1 MTEAESNRR
10 LAEALWKYL
19 KPKIGKLASGQ
30 SDEIGGDSGKRIY
43 QTREHYYLSLSSTE
57 LIGGAWQDTV
67 PIRPAGT
74 YIWQR
79 WVIYYVDG
87 TRDELNPVCVTGDPG
102 DPGTSVRVVSV
113 KYQAG
118 TSDTSPPTGE
128 WSSDL
133 VEVHAGEYLWTRM
146 EFSDGTTAYSLARQ
160 GIDGIDGVDGIPGE
174 SSYIHIKYSD
184 YAEPTD
190 GQISEAPKAYIGI
203 CVNSEVDD
211 PTTASSY
218 TWSRFA
224 GVDGADGVQGPAGA
238 DGISTYVHFAYAI
251 SSGGEE
257 GFSTTPFEGAKY
269 LGVLTD
275 NVEAD
280 SEDPSKYKWSL
291 MRGADG
297 IDGTDGVD
305 GTSVSV
311 EAIQYQQGDS
321 ATTPPADESGWSAQ
335 PVAVEQG
342 YYLWTRTKFSD
353 GSYAYCVS
361 RQAQDGDHGV
371 SVVNQTMEYY
381 LSMETGELLPAPE
394 SETWTG
400 DWQSAVP
407 TIVEDTY
414 MWYRVRTYYSNGGS
428 TVTDPV
434 CMSSVMNEVVAP
446 SYGEL
451 GSLIASAQR
460 NMEVLEETLRAELVS
475 QSVMGDFRSEME
487 TKFSQSAEGLELQMQ
502 AYSQLKGNL
511 DLLSEAFE
519 NYTAAMAGSIKVG
532 VVYYENALPVMGVA
546 VGQNLST
553 TVDEDGVVHID
564 QVNFRAIYAAKE
576 MSFWQGDKKVAYI
589 SGQKLFI
596 NEANILAGATIG
608 DWEITTSNGLA
619 FKYVGG

>member
-19 KPKIGKLASGQ
+19 KPKIGKLTPGQ
-30 SDEIGGDSGKRIY
+30 SDETGGDSGKRIY

-67 PIRPAGT
+67 PVRPAGT
-74 YIWQR
+74 YIWHR

-102 DPGTSVRVVSV
+102 DPGTSV
-113 KYQAG
+113 
-118 TSDTSPPTGE
+118 
-128 WSSDL
+128 
-133 VEVHAGEYLWTRM
+133 
-146 EFSDGTTAYSLARQ
+146 
-160 GIDGIDGVDGIPGE
+160 
-174 SSYIHIKYSD
+174 
-184 YAEPTD
+184 
-190 GQISEAPKAYIGI
+190 
-203 CVNSEVDD
+203 
-211 PTTASSY
+211 
-218 TWSRFA
+218 
-224 GVDGADGVQGPAGA
+224 
-238 DGISTYVHFAYAI
+238 
-251 SSGGEE
+251 
-257 GFSTTPFEGAKY
+257 
-269 LGVLTD
+269 
-275 NVEAD
+275 
-280 SEDPSKYKWSL
+280 
-291 MRGADG
+291 
-297 IDGTDGVD
+297 
-305 GTSVSV
+305 SV
-311 EAIQYQQGDS
+311 EAIQYQQGNS

-361 RQAQDGDHGV
+361 RQAQDGAHGV

-381 LSMETGELLPAPE
+381 LSMETGELLPAPK

-400 DWQSAVP
+400 DWQPAVP